1 MAQASYRGQFECP
14 KQKAASTCQLEKL
27 SFFLQIASHP
37 WGSGLSA
44 SLSIGATRIFRVKR
58 AAGGPDEADAE
69 HAASNV
75 YDIPEQDTPE
85 VSQVAEPHEISP
97 CLY

>member
-1 MAQASYRGQFECP
+1 M
-14 KQKAASTCQLEKL
+14 STRKVVL
-27 SFFLQIASHP
+27 SSADRITPLGKRPVI
-37 WGSGLSA
+37 A

-58 AAGGPDEADAE
+58 AAGGSDEADAE